1 MHRIVVWLCIFAVSL
16 LTVPVAQAA
25 AQGNWPDRPVR
36 LITPYAP
43 GGSSTIVSRIV
54 AAYLTE
60 LWGQQVIVDNRP
72 GGNTIIGTQL
82 GARANPDG
90 YTLLFENTTFALNHL
105 LIRRLP
111 YDTLKDFTPLANIYD
126 NETILALNP
135 SVPAKTLKEFIAYLK
150 AHPGEMN
157 HGSGTEGG
165 ISELRT
171 AMFRLYSGTDFKNIT
186 YKGSGPV
193 AIAVMGGEVQFG
205 MVPPV
210 TVATFVKNG
219 KLRAIAVTGKKRL
232 AALPDVPT
240 FAEAGLPAYNV
251 TSWNGLLVP
260 AGTPKALVNRISQDI
275 EKVLQ
280 MPPVQERLRST
291 GAEPAYAGPDEFAAM
306 IKADI
311 ERFKKVIKEANIRQ
325 VD

>member
-1 MHRIVVWLCIFAVSL
+1 MPRVLLSYAFAVSL
-16 LTVPVAQAA
+16 LAMAA
-25 AQGNWPDRPVR
+25 APVSAQESYPVRPVR

-54 AAYLTE
+54 GAYLTD
-60 LWGQQVIVDNRP
+60 LWGQSVIIDNRP

-90 YTLLFENTTFALNHL
+90 YTLLFENTTFPLNHL
-105 LIRRLP
+105 LVRRLP
-111 YDTLKDFTPLANIYD
+111 YDSLKDFTPLANIYD
-126 NETILALNP
+126 NETILAVNP
-135 SVPAKTLKEFIAYLK
+135 SLPAKTLKEFIAYAK
-150 AHPGEMN
+150 AHPGELN
-157 HGSGTEGG
+157 HGSGGVGG

-171 AMFRLYSGTDFKNIT
+171 AMFRLYTGTDFKNIS

-193 AIAVMGGEVQFG
+193 SIAVMGGHVQFG
-205 MVPPV
+205 MVPPI
-210 TVATFVKNG
+210 TVAPFVKTG
-219 KLRAIAVTGKKRL
+219 KLRALAVTGKKRL
-232 AALPDVPT
+232 SALPEVPT
-240 FAEAGLPAYNV
+240 FAEAGLPEYNV

-260 AGTPKALVNRISQDI
+260 AGTPMALVNKISHDI

-280 MPPVQERLRST
+280 MPPVRDKLSSQ
-291 GAEPAYAGPDEFAAM
+291 GAEPSYADPKEFAQI

-311 ERFKKVIKEANIRQ
+311 ERFAKVIKEANIQQ

>member
-1 MHRIVVWLCIFAVSL
+1 MYRFGLSCAFAVAL
-16 LTVPVAQAA
+16 LAGSVTPAA
-25 AQGNWPDRPVR
+25 AQGNFPDRPVR

-60 LWGQQVIVDNRP
+60 LWGYSVIVDNRP

-105 LIRRLP
+105 LFRRLP
-111 YDTLKDFTPLANIYD
+111 YDSLKDFTPLANIYD
-126 NETILALNP
+126 NETILVVTS
-135 SVPAKTLKEFIAYLK
+135 SVPAKTLKDFIAYLK
-150 AHPGEMN
+150 ARPGQVN
-157 HGSGTEGG
+157 QGSGTTGG

-171 AMFRLYSGTDFKNIT
+171 AMFRLYTGTDFQNIT

-193 AIAVMGGEVQFG
+193 AVAVMGGEVQFG
-205 MVPPV
+205 MIPPI
-210 TVATFVKNG
+210 TVAGYVKEG
-219 KLRAIAVTGKKRL
+219 KLRALAVTGKKRL
-232 AALPDVPT
+232 AGMPDVPT

-251 TSWNGLLVP
+251 TSWNGVLVP
-260 AGTPKALVNRISQDI
+260 ARTPMALVNKISRDI

-280 MPPVQERLRST
+280 IPAVREKLTSQ
-291 GAEPAYAGPDEFAAM
+291 GAEPSYADPKEFAQ
-306 IKADI
+306 IIRSDI
-311 ERFKKVIKEANIRQ
+311 ERFAKVIKEAKIQ
-325 VD
+325 PVE

>member
-1 MHRIVVWLCIFAVSL
+1 MRRFVLSCAFAVSL
-16 LTVPVAQAA
+16 FVVPFALAA
-25 AQGNWPDRPVR
+25 TQEKYPDRPVR

-82 GARANPDG
+82 AARSNPDG
-90 YTLLFENTTFALNHL
+90 YTLIFENTTFALNHL
-105 LIRRLP
+105 LMRRLP
-111 YDTLKDFTPLANIYD
+111 YNTLKDFTPLANIYN
-126 NETILALNP
+126 NETILAVNP

-150 AHPGEMN
+150 AHPGQVN
-157 HGSGTEGG
+157 HASGTEGG

-171 AMFRLYSGTDFKNIT
+171 AMFRLYTGTDFKNIT
-186 YKGSGPV
+186 YKGSGP
-193 AIAVMGGEVQFG
+193 AALAALSGEVQFA

-210 TVATFVKNG
+210 TVSTFVKNG
-219 KLRAIAVTGKKRL
+219 KLRALAVTGKKRL
-232 AALPDVPT
+232 AALPDAPT
-240 FAEAGLPAYNV
+240 FAEAGLPEYNV
-251 TSWNGLLVP
+251 TSWNGVLVP
-260 AGTPKALVNRISQDI
+260 SGTPMALVNRISHDI

-280 MPPVQERLRST
+280 MPVVQEKLANV
-291 GAEPAYAGPDEFAAM
+291 GAEPAYADPKEFAAI

-311 ERFKKVIKEANIRQ
+311 ERFTKVIKEAHIPQ
-325 VD
+325 VN

>member
-1 MHRIVVWLCIFAVSL
+1 MQRFVLLCVFVVSL
-16 LTVPVAQAA
+16 IAVPVTRAA
-25 AQGNWPDRPVR
+25 TQGKWPDRPVR

-90 YTLLFENTTFALNHL
+90 YTLLFENTTFALNYL
-105 LIRRLP
+105 LNRRLP
-111 YDTLKDFTPLANIYD
+111 YDSLKDFAPLANIYN
-126 NETILALNP
+126 NETILAVNP

-150 AHPGEMN
+150 AHPGQVN
-157 HGSGTEGG
+157 HGAGSEGG

-171 AMFRLYSGTDFKNIT
+171 AMFRLETRTDFKNIT

-193 AIAVMGGEVQFG
+193 AIAVMSGEVQFG

-219 KLRAIAVTGKKRL
+219 KLKALAVTGKKRL
-232 AALPDVPT
+232 AALPEVPT
-240 FAEAGLPAYNV
+240 FAEGGLPEYNV
-251 TSWNGLLVP
+251 TSWNGVLVP
-260 AGTPKALVNRISQDI
+260 AGTPTALVNRISHDI

-280 MPPVQERLRST
+280 MPAVQEKLAGV
-291 GAEPAYAGPDEFAAM
+291 GAEPAYADPKEFAAI

-311 ERFKKVIKEANIRQ
+311 ERFRKVIKEAHIKQ

>member
-1 MHRIVVWLCIFAVSL
+1 MRCFVLSCVFVLSL
-16 LTVPVAQAA
+16 LTAPVAQAA

-43 GGSSTIVSRIV
+43 GGSSTIVLRIV

-90 YTLLFENTTFALNHL
+90 YTLLLENTTFALNHL
-105 LIRRLP
+105 LMRRLP
-111 YDTLKDFTPLANIYD
+111 YDSLKDFTPLANIYN
-126 NETILALNP
+126 NETILVVNP
-135 SVPAKTLKEFIAYLK
+135 SVPATTLKDFVAYLK
-150 AHPGEMN
+150 AHPGEVN
-157 HGSGTEGG
+157 HASGTEGG

-171 AMFRLYSGTDFKNIT
+171 AMFRLYTGTDFKNIM
-186 YKGSGPV
+186 YKGSGPA

-210 TVATFVKNG
+210 TVSNYVKNG
-219 KLRAIAVTGKKRL
+219 KLRALAVTGKKRS

-251 TSWNGLLVP
+251 TSWNGLFVP
-260 AGTPKALVNRISQDI
+260 AATPKALVNRISRDI
-275 EKVLQ
+275 EKVVQ
-280 MPPVQERLRST
+280 MPPVQERLSGV
-291 GAEPAYAGPDEFAAM
+291 GAEPAYADPKEFAAIIM
-306 IKADI
+306 ADI
-311 ERFKKVIKEANIRQ
+311 ERFRKVIKEAHIPQ

>member
-1 MHRIVVWLCIFAVSL
+1 MQRFVLSCAFAVSL
-16 LTVPVAQAA
+16 LAVPVAPAA
-25 AQGNWPDRPVR
+25 AQENYPVRPVR

-54 AAYLTE
+54 AAYLIE
-60 LWGQQVIVDNRP
+60 LWGHSVIIDNRP
-72 GGNTIIGTQL
+72 GGNTIIGTQI

-90 YTLLFENTTFALNHL
+90 YTLMFENTTFALNHL
-105 LIRRLP
+105 LYRRLP
-111 YDTLKDFTPLANIYD
+111 YDSIKDFTPLANIYN
-126 NETILALNP
+126 NETILAVNP
-135 SVPAKTLKEFIAYLK
+135 SVPAKTLKEFIAYVK
-150 AHPGEMN
+150 SRPGELN
-157 HGSGTEGG
+157 HGSGGVGG

-171 AMFRLYSGTDFKNIT
+171 AMFRLYTGTDFKNIP

-193 AIAVMGGEVQFG
+193 AVAVMGGHVQFG
-205 MVPPV
+205 MVPPI
-210 TVATFVKNG
+210 TVAGFVKNG
-219 KLRAIAVTGKKRL
+219 KLRALAVTGKKRL

-260 AGTPKALVNRISQDI
+260 AGTPMALVNKISHDI

-280 MPPVQERLRST
+280 MPAVQDKLSSQ
-291 GAEPAYAGPDEFAAM
+291 GAEPSYADPKEFAEI

-311 ERFKKVIKEANIRQ
+311 ERFAKVIKEANIQ
-325 VD
+325 QLD